1 MQGIEKERR
10 KREFGR
16 GSGNG
21 LYGVEGRRVAATA
34 IFGSMGILFGVN
46 LSQLGVYIGGR
57 GLIGAWGFL
66 TIGLNFI
73 LSFKLRAQ
81 RRKQL

>member
-34 IFGSMGILFGVN
+34 IFGYGNFVWCEFGAN
-46 LSQLGVYIGGR
+46 LE
-57 GLIGAWGFL
+57 
-66 TIGLNFI
+66 FI
-73 LSFKLRAQ
+73 
-81 RRKQL
+81 